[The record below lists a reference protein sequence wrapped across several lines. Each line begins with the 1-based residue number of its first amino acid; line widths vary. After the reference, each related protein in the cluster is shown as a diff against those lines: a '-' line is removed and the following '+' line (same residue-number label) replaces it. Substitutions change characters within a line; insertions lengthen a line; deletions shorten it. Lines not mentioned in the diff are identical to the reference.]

1 MISVQF
7 RDCGAG
13 HCSWCRKEKPE
24 VFAVVFDDGSFK
36 GRMCL
41 PCFRNAIRFKLVGA
55 NEKPVDVPAPPA
67 GEVA

>member
-7 RDCGAG
+7 KGCGSG
-13 HCSWCRKEKPE
+13 HCSWCRKEKAE

-55 NEKPVDVPAPPA
+55 EDKPGTVPAAPA
-67 GEVA
+67 DEAA